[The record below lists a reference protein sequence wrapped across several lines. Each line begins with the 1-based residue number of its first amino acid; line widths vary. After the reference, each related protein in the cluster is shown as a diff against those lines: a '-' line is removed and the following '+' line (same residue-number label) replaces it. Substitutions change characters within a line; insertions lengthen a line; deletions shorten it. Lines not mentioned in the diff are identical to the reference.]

1 MDDDAELTRR
11 ILAGDREAA
20 GAVYDRYAPLVRA
33 VLLDATGS
41 LPEADELLQDVFVRG
56 LTQLAQL
63 RRPERLGAWLV
74 SIARRQGQ
82 EFRRRA
88 GRHRRRF
95 TAFTDF
101 AAPQTAAPQT
111 GAPQTAAA
119 VEERVSAVREAV
131 RELPERERMAVHIH
145 YLCGE
150 PVEVARRTLG
160 LSPSGFYKLLDR
172 ARGRLRARLLELEN
186 LDESRSQSRR

>member
-33 VLLDATGS
+33 VLLDAAGS
-41 LPEADELLQDVFVRG
+41 LQEADELLQDVFVRG

-63 RRPERLGAWLV
+63 RQPERLGAWLL

-82 EFRRRA
+82 EFRRQA

-95 TAFTDF
+95 TPFTDF

-111 GAPQTAAA
+111 AAA
-119 VEERVSAVREAV
+119 MEERVSAVREAV

-150 PVEVARRTLG
+150 PVEVARRTMG

-172 ARGRLRARLLELEN
+172 ARGRLRARLLDLEN
-186 LDESRSQSRR
+186 LDESRSQPRR